1 MYLFLSH
8 GYIYLILRKSYVNI
22 SYGLLHFTTFSQ
34 VLEDEIETLGKGW
47 DRKNL
52 VLIQHIER
60 DFPKTPKQVFR
71 EQIKDRSLI
80 CSLSLNLEIPNH
92 HFFKYLF

>member
-71 EQIKDRSLI
+71 EQIKDLKLGKKNNI
-80 CSLSLNLEIPNH
+80 
-92 HFFKYLF
+92 